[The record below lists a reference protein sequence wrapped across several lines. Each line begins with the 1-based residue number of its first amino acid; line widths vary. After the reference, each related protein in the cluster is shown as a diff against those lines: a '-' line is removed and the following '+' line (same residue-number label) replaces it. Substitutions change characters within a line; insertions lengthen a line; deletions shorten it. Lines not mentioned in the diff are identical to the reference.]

1 MHKSVDNHN
10 PTCYTSYIDKERG
23 NNMEKALLLQIQQR
37 IELIDKKGEYDLS
50 NALESLRYLMS
61 EYNGVTFSKKVTFK
75 EWYNEQKRIW
85 LDGSG
90 AVTDI
95 DFWVGDVEEL
105 SNTDI
110 LNSDYELFDKYFNMV
125 LDDIK

>member
-1 MHKSVDNHN
+1 MNTKQ
-10 PTCYTSYIDKERG
+10 TLLKQI
-23 NNMEKALLLQIQQR
+23 MER
-37 IELIDKKGEYDLS
+37 IELLDKKGEYDLS

-61 EYNGVTFSKKVTFK
+61 EYNDVSFSKNVTFK
-75 EWYNEQKRIW
+75 EWYNEQKQIW
-85 LDGSG
+85 LNGSS

-105 SNTDI
+105 WNADI

-125 LDDIK
+125 LDDLK